1 MTSPYHQLTHW
12 VTSQQL
18 SAEDLP
24 LALHQTE
31 IWPSPQSWYRFIS
44 NSLLWLGFSF
54 LACGLVF
61 FFAYNWEAIGKFGK
75 FALAAAFVLGA
86 LLVVLW
92 QGVDNIAGQSAL
104 FAAGVGLGALLALIG
119 QTYQTGTDPF
129 ELFVLW
135 AIMLLPLALLGQN
148 TAMWLLW
155 ITVSNLGLTLYVST
169 IPLGFSTFRGAIGFS
184 SQPELWC
191 GFLFNTGLLLAWELG
206 RHYQKFGLDGRLG
219 PRSLA
224 VLSGGCICLLG
235 LVHDGIGLWLAI
247 LWLPLFFSVYRFLL
261 LDLFML
267 AGAVLAAITFGLR
280 LIGEPVLRSG
290 GTGGF
295 LLLAL
300 FVIGISMISVQWLR
314 QLAKENA

>member
-12 VTSQQL
+12 VTQNQL
-18 SAEDLP
+18 RPEDLNT
-24 LALHQTE
+24 ALHQTQ

-44 NSLLWLGFSF
+44 NSLLWLGFGF

-61 FFAYNWEAIGKFGK
+61 FFAYNWEAIGKIGK

-92 QGVDNIAGQSAL
+92 QGVDNIAGQAAL

-119 QTYQTGTDPF
+119 QTYQTGADPF

-155 ITVSNLGLTLYVST
+155 ITISNLGLALYVST
-169 IPLGFSTFRGAIGFS
+169 IPLGLGNIRGVVGFS

-206 RHYQKFGLDGRLG
+206 RHYQKFGLDGQLG

-224 VLSGGCICLLG
+224 VLSGGCISLLG
-235 LVHDGIGLWLAI
+235 LLHDGIELWLAM
-247 LWLPLFFSVYRFLL
+247 LWLLLFFLTYRFLL

-280 LIGEPVLRSG
+280 LIGEPVLHSG

-300 FVIGISMISVQWLR
+300 FVVGVSMISVQWLR

>member
-12 VTSQQL
+12 VTQNQL
-18 SAEDLP
+18 RPEDLNT
-24 LALHQTE
+24 ALHQTQ

-155 ITVSNLGLTLYVST
+155 ITVSNLGLALYITT
-169 IPLGFSTFRGAIGFS
+169 IPADLGIFRGFMGFSREPKWWI
-184 SQPELWC
+184 

-224 VLSGGCICLLG
+224 VLSGSCISLLG
-235 LVHDGIGLWLAI
+235 LLDDGMGLWLAI
-247 LWLPLFFSVYRFLL
+247 LWLLLFFFAYRMVL

-280 LIGEPVLRSG
+280 LIGEPVLHAG

-295 LLLAL
+295 LFLAL
-300 FVIGISMISVQWLR
+300 FVIGVSMISVQWLR